1 MKNLEIIVSGR
12 VQGVCYRAFVLHRA
26 NELNIKGYTKNLMN
40 GNVKVIAT
48 GEDNAMDVFINMLK
62 EGPPMAR
69 VENIQTSE
77 VIIGKKFSS
86 FCIKY

>member
-40 GNVKVIAT
+40 GNVKVIAS
-48 GEDNAMDVFINMLK
+48 GEDNTMNIFIDMLK
-62 EGPPMAR
+62 EGHSMAR
-69 VENIQTSE
+69 VDNIQTSE
-77 VIIGKKFSS
+77 IIIGEEFSDFS
-86 FCIKY
+86 IKY

>member
-40 GNVKVIAT
+40 GNVKIIAS
-48 GEDNAMDVFINMLK
+48 GEDNAMNIFINMLK

-69 VENIQTSE
+69 VDNIQTSE
-77 VIIGKKFSS
+77 IITGEEFSDFS
-86 FCIKY
+86 IKY

>member
-26 NELNIKGYTKNLMN
+26 NELNIKGYAKNLMN
-40 GNVKVIAT
+40 GNVKVVAI
-48 GEDNAMDVFINMLK
+48 GESNALNVFINTLR

-69 VENIQTSE
+69 VDDIQKND
-77 VIIGKKFSS
+77 VINGELFTD
-86 FCIKY
+86 FRIKY

>member
-26 NELNIKGYTKNLMN
+26 NELNIKGYAKNMVN
-40 GNVKVIAT
+40 GNVKVLAI
-48 GEDNAMDVFINMLK
+48 GEDSVMNAFINMLK

-69 VENIQTSE
+69 IDNIQTSE
-77 VIIGKKFSS
+77 IIIGEEFSGFS
-86 FCIKY
+86 IKY

>member
-26 NELNIKGYTKNLMN
+26 NELNIKGYAKNLMN
-40 GNVKVIAT
+40 GNVKVIAF
-48 GEDNAMDVFINMLK
+48 GENNALNIFINMLK

-69 VENIQTSE
+69 IDDIKISE
-77 VIIGKKFSS
+77 IIIDEVFSGFS
-86 FCIKY
+86 IKY

>member
-40 GNVKVIAT
+40 GNVKVVAI
-48 GEDNAMDVFINMLK
+48 GEDTAMDIFINMLQ
-62 EGPPMAR
+62 EGPSMAR
-69 VENIQTSE
+69 VDNLQISE
-77 VIIGKKFSS
+77 FLVGEEFQD
-86 FCIKY
+86 FRIKY